1 MAKMDDFAAPKSPH
15 STTSSR
21 GRRDSRGQLQD
32 DNVVVNEETPLL
44 KASHSNMA
52 VPSYQTPDL
61 SLVAETDAP
70 QQPVSWMS
78 MPKKWQLGM
87 VVFARLAEPLAE
99 RSLTSYL
106 FYQLRWLSPTLPDS
120 AIARQAGLLTAS
132 FAAAQGVTGMLWGHV
147 ADSPLFGRKRVLLV
161 GLLGTCVSAIG
172 MGLST
177 SYASVVFFRVL
188 AGALNGNVG
197 VLRTMISEIVE
208 DKRYRSRAF
217 LLLPMCF
224 NVGVIIGPLLG
235 GFLADPIA
243 SLPSIF
249 GPGSFFGGKDGVEW
263 MERFPYALT
272 NFVCSSILMIAA
284 LGVVLGLD
292 ETHPLRRHRR
302 DRGRDLG
309 RFLLRKV
316 FRMETPPSD
325 YHLIGNGNEPGQL
338 VAEAGDVEDQS
349 SSSKPVEEG
358 KDRAPLRA
366 ICTRNVILTL
376 AQNFSSALHVSAFN
390 SILFVM
396 LPAPQSDNTNAQL
409 PFRFTGGLGLSSQK
423 VGFANTVI
431 GAVGLPLQI
440 LLFPW
445 ISSRLGVLQSYRTFL
460 PFSALAYCSLPYL
473 ALLSNESPFLWPCL
487 SAILSA
493 QVMSRTFVGPATI
506 MLVNDSA
513 PHPALLATVHGVA
526 SSTSAAARMLG
537 PTIGGTVLG
546 WGLSNNFVGAPFW
559 GIALVSLINWSLL
572 YVVREGNA
580 I

>member
-1 MAKMDDFAAPKSPH
+1 MSTSEKSPFWVESEDWHTAGEPFRIVDRLPNGYLPEAQTVADRRFAVINTPGHPKMARSDDSSAPKRPRSKA
-15 STTSSR
+15 SSQ
-21 GRRDSRGQLQD
+21 GRRNSRDQRQD
-32 DNVVVNEETPLL
+32 DDVVVNDETPLL

-61 SLVAETDAP
+61 SLVAETEAP

-87 VVFARLAEPLAE
+87 VVFTRLAEPLAE
-99 RSLTSYL
+99 RPLTSYL
-106 FYQLRWLSPTLPDS
+106 FYQLKFLSPSLPDS
-120 AIARQAGLLTAS
+120 AIARQAGLLTAA
-132 FAAAQGVTGMLWGHV
+132 FAAAQCVIGMLWGHV

-161 GLLGTCVSAIG
+161 GLLGTCISAIG

-188 AGALNGNVG
+188 AGALNGNVPISSFSSTSN
-197 VLRTMISEIVE
+197 VLQRW
-208 DKRYRSRAF
+208 RH
-217 LLLPMCF
+217 L
-224 NVGVIIGPLLG
+224 GPLLG
-235 GFLADPIA
+235 GFLADPIE

-249 GPGSFFGGKDGVEW
+249 GPGSFLGGEDGVEW
-263 MERFPYALT
+263 MMRFPYALT

-316 FRMETPPSD
+316 FRMESPPNE
-325 YHLIGNGNEPGQL
+325 YHLVGNANEP
-338 VAEAGDVEDQS
+338 AEAGDVEDQT
-349 SSSKPVEEG
+349 SSSKPVEDKG
-358 KDRAPLRA
+358 RAPLRA

-376 AQNFSSALHVSAFN
+376 VQNFSSALHVSAFN
-390 SILFVM
+390 SIL
-396 LPAPQSDNTNAQL
+396 
-409 PFRFTGGLGLSSQK
+409 
-423 VGFANTVI
+423 
-431 GAVGLPLQI
+431 
-440 LLFPW
+440 
-445 ISSRLGVLQSYRTFL
+445 LGVLQSYRTFL

-473 ALLSNESPFLWPCL
+473 ALLSNKSPLLWPFL
-487 SAILSA
+487 SVILSA

-526 SSTSAAARMLG
+526 LSTSAAARMLG

-559 GIALVSLINWSLL
+559 GITLVALINWSLL
-572 YVVREGNA
+572 YVVREGNP

>member
-1 MAKMDDFAAPKSPH
+1 MARPDDSSAPKRPRSKA
-15 STTSSR
+15 SSQ
-21 GRRDSRGQLQD
+21 GRRNSRDQHQD
-32 DNVVVNEETPLL
+32 DDVVVNDETPLL
-44 KASHSNMA
+44 KTSHSNMA

-61 SLVAETDAP
+61 SLVAETEAP

-106 FYQLRWLSPTLPDS
+106 FYQLKFLSPSLPDS
-120 AIARQAGLLTAS
+120 AIARQAGLLTAA
-132 FAAAQGVTGMLWGHV
+132 FAAAQCVTGMLWGHV

-161 GLLGTCVSAIG
+161 GLLGTCISAIG

-235 GFLADPIA
+235 GFLADPIE

-249 GPGSFFGGKDGVEW
+249 GPGSFLGGVDGVEW
-263 MERFPYALT
+263 MIRFPYALT

-316 FRMETPPSD
+316 FRMESPPND
-325 YHLIGNGNEPGQL
+325 YHLVGNANEP
-338 VAEAGDVEDQS
+338 AEAGDVEDQT
-349 SSSKPVEEG
+349 SSSKPVEDKG
-358 KDRAPLRA
+358 RAPLRA

-376 AQNFSSALHVSAFN
+376 VQNFSSALHVSAFN

-396 LPAPQSDNTNAQL
+396 LPAPQADNTNAQL

-473 ALLSNESPFLWPCL
+473 ALLSNKSPLLWPFL
-487 SAILSA
+487 SVILSA

-559 GIALVSLINWSLL
+559 GITLVALINWSLL
-572 YVVREGNA
+572 YVVREGNP